1 MKKEF
6 NLSEKTQIFEGWHS
20 KENRFFHISYVKE
33 FIKRRNILDRKL
45 RNNQITWAKYLDERR
60 KLAGEDLI

>member
-20 KENRFFHISYVKE
+20 KENRFFHIGYVKE
-33 FIKRRNILDRKL
+33 KIQNAQKRLKKKL
-45 RNNQITWAKYLDERR
+45 
-60 KLAGEDLI
+60 KL